1 MCYNQPF
8 GEAIRHAGSPTGSAY
23 QREEIQG
30 SGKVMWVW
38 RQFKSLYEYIVLYG
52 GLLLFALACLAW
64 SLPASVLRHL
74 LPQRIAERVGQY
86 AIMLVFRSYLF
97 VVRASGL
104 VKCDLTALDAL
115 RGEPLIITTNHPA
128 LIDVVLIG
136 SRLPRMVCV
145 LKANLLD
152 NPLLGGGASMAGY
165 IRNDSTGNLIRRAAV
180 ATRAG
185 SQLLIFPEG
194 TRTVSPPINP
204 FKGGFGLV
212 AQKAGVPI
220 QTVFIETNSPFLG
233 KHWPLLKK
241 PAFPLIYRVRLG
253 ERFEANGEVKGFV
266 SDLEAYYR
274 REMQAPEN
282 GRRA

>member
-1 MCYNQPF
+1 
-8 GEAIRHAGSPTGSAY
+8 
-23 QREEIQG
+23 
-30 SGKVMWVW
+30 MWVW
-38 RQFKSLYEYIVLYG
+38 QKLKLLYEYIVLYG
-52 GLLLFALACLAW
+52 GLLFFAVICLAW

-74 LPQRIAERVGQY
+74 LPRRTAEKIGQF
-86 AIMLVFRSYLF
+86 AIMVVFRIYLF

-165 IRNDSTGNLIRRAAV
+165 IRNDSTGNLIRRAAI
-180 ATRAG
+180 ATREG

-194 TRTVSPPINP
+194 TRTVQEPVNP

-212 AQKAGVPI
+212 AQKSGVPI
-220 QTVFIETNSPFLG
+220 QTAFIEASSPFLG

-241 PAFPLIYRVRLG
+241 PEFPLVYRVRLG
-253 ERFEANGEVKGFV
+253 ERFQPGGDVKKFV
-266 SDLEAYYR
+266 ADLEDYYR
-274 REMQAPEN
+274 REMSAQKHKEPA
-282 GRRA
+282 

>member
-1 MCYNQPF
+1 
-8 GEAIRHAGSPTGSAY
+8 
-23 QREEIQG
+23 
-30 SGKVMWVW
+30 MWVW
-38 RQFKSLYEYIVLYG
+38 RKLKSLYEYIVLYG
-52 GLLLFALACLAW
+52 GLLFFAVVCLAW

-74 LPQRIAERVGQY
+74 LPRRTAEKVGQY
-86 AIMLVFRSYLF
+86 AIMVVFRLYLF

-115 RGEPLIITTNHPA
+115 RGQPLIITTNHPA

-136 SRLPRMVCV
+136 SRVPRMVCV

-165 IRNDSTGNLIRRAAV
+165 IRNDSTGNLIRRAAA
-180 ATRAG
+180 ATREG

-194 TRTVSPPINP
+194 TRTVQEPINP

-212 AQKAGVPI
+212 AQKSGVPI
-220 QTVFIETNSPFLG
+220 QTAFIEANSPFLG

-241 PAFPLIYRVRLG
+241 PEFPLVYRVRLG
-253 ERFEANGEVKGFV
+253 ERFTPSGDVKQFV
-266 SDLEAYYR
+266 ADLEDYYR
-274 REMQAPEN
+274 REMSAPKDKEH
-282 GRRA
+282 A

>member
-1 MCYNQPF
+1 
-8 GEAIRHAGSPTGSAY
+8 
-23 QREEIQG
+23 
-30 SGKVMWVW
+30 MWVW
-38 RQFKSLYEYIVLYG
+38 RQLRSLYEYIVLYG
-52 GLLLFALACLAW
+52 GLLFFAVICLAW

-74 LPQRIAERVGQY
+74 LPRRIAERVGQY
-86 AIMLVFRSYLF
+86 AIMQVFRTYLL

-104 VKCDLTALDAL
+104 VKCDLTALDRL

-152 NPLLGGGASMAGY
+152 NPLLGGGAKMAGY
-165 IRNDSTGNLIRRAAV
+165 IRNDSTGNLIRRAAA
-180 ATRAG
+180 ATREG

-194 TRTVSPPINP
+194 TRTVRAPINQ

-220 QTVFIETNSPFLG
+220 QTVFIEASSPFLG
-233 KHWPLLKK
+233 KHWPLFRK
-241 PAFPLIYRVRLG
+241 PAFPLVYRVRLG
-253 ERFEANGEVKGFV
+253 ARFESAGNVKNFV
-266 SDLEAYYR
+266 SDLENYYR
-274 REMQAPEN
+274 RELQAQQNKEH
-282 GRRA
+282 A

>member
-1 MCYNQPF
+1 
-8 GEAIRHAGSPTGSAY
+8 
-23 QREEIQG
+23 
-30 SGKVMWVW
+30 MWAW
-38 RQFKSLYEYIVLYG
+38 RQLKSLYEYIVLYG
-52 GLLLFALACLAW
+52 GLLFFALICLAW
-64 SLPASVLRHL
+64 SLPAGVLRHV
-74 LPQRIAERVGQY
+74 LPRRIAESVGQY
-86 AIMLVFRSYLF
+86 AIMLVFRTYLL

-104 VKCDLTALDAL
+104 VKCDLAALDGL

-145 LKANLLD
+145 LKAKLLD

-165 IRNDSTGNLIRRAAV
+165 IRNDSTGNLIRRAAA
-180 ATRAG
+180 ATKEG

-194 TRTVSPPINP
+194 TRTVTDPINP

-220 QTVFIETNSPFLG
+220 QTVFIEANSPFLG

-241 PAFPLIYRVRLG
+241 PEFPLRYRVRLG
-253 ERFEANGEVKGFV
+253 ERFEATGDVKNFV
-266 SDLEAYYR
+266 ADLEDYYR
-274 REMQAPEN
+274 REILAQKNREQA
-282 GRRA
+282 